1 MKKIR
6 VAFLLLIIMSLS
18 LTGCNNKE
26 LIPYLSATSAGD
38 DRNRTPLWKTD
49 RSYLEGRRSENQ
61 NRIRESSAD
70 L

>member
-26 LIPYLSATSAGD
+26 LMKYAQEEQYRLENAGLTNLD
-38 DRNRTPLWKTD
+38 C
-49 RSYLEGRRSENQ
+49 
-61 NRIRESSAD
+61 
-70 L
+70 